1 LMQKLPTLVSDNEAV
16 TTECPVM
23 ANPKLVV
30 TALGDSITSGAP
42 LWDPDPSVRERAAST
57 DERSQWMYRVQAKHP
72 QLVFRNHGVNAQE
85 TSEVAERLEDAV
97 EGADALVIQGGV
109 NDLVHGKSGSHA
121 LENLDSMVLR
131 AQTLHLR
138 VGIAELIPNDNFDE
152 ILPGIAQMN
161 RGLRAIASDR
171 GVPLL
176 RFHAAL
182 DDPDR
187 PGRIRPCCTDDG
199 NHPNVDG
206 HRRIRRAWLATS

>member
-1 LMQKLPTLVSDNEAV
+1 VPGNIEPL
-16 TTECPVM
+16 
-23 ANPKLVV
+23 LVV

-42 LWDPDPSVRERAAST
+42 LWDPDPSVRERADST
-57 DERSQWMYRVQAKHP
+57 DERSQWMYWAQVKHP
-72 QLVFRNHGVNAQE
+72 HLVFRNHGVNTQE
-85 TSEVAERLEDAV
+85 TGEIAERLEDAV
-97 EGADALVIQGGV
+97 DGADALVIQGGV
-109 NDLVHGKSGSHA
+109 NDLVHGKSGDRA

-131 AQTLHLR
+131 GQNLDLR
-138 VGIAELIPNDNFDE
+138 VAIAELIPNDNFDE

-161 RGLRAIASDR
+161 RGLRAIAVDR

-187 PGRIRPCCTDDG
+187 PGRIRPSCTDDG

-206 HRRIRRAWLATS
+206 HRRVGELGFHLPDSWKTS